1 MSYILDALRRADA
14 ERERGAV
21 PSLHAQQQ
29 FALGAGDGE
38 PEGRPKTLWWVIAGL
53 VAALVAVL
61 AWKLLGGTPQDTA
74 IAPPPTQPV
83 ATATPAAAPSAGGAA
98 PPSATTPQPAG
109 AAPPPGTT
117 PPAAAAAPPP
127 TARADIPQ
135 RTAAPRPPHRT
146 ARAPKATA
154 DDSAAADER
163 SRRAVSRSEPRSPP
177 RIETRTGEQA
187 HTGNSTR
194 RATPAA
200 EAATP
205 REPGRDRAAGSETR
219 RAADAPRSAEPEGG
233 RIVPQRELP
242 EDVRRALPNFKV
254 GGSAYSSDPSSRM
267 LMING
272 QIFREGDAVAAG
284 LVLKQI
290 RPKAAVFE
298 FRGYRYE
305 MAF

>member
-38 PEGRPKTLWWVIAGL
+38 TEGRPKTLWWVIAGL
-53 VAALVAVL
+53 TAALLAVL
-61 AWKLLGGTPQDTA
+61 AWSLLGGTAQNA
-74 IAPPPTQPV
+74 AVAPAPVQPV
-83 ATATPAAAPSAGGAA
+83 TTATPAATPPLPGPAQPS
-98 PPSATTPQPAG
+98 P
-109 AAPPPGTT
+109 APPPVAAGAPPDAPATAHPA
-117 PPAAAAAPPP
+117 PPAAP
-127 TARADIPQ
+127 RA
-135 RTAAPRPPHRT
+135 PHRSART
-146 ARAPKATA
+146 SPKAGADDGAPADARTTRRAATRPEPRAPG
-154 DDSAAADER
+154 
-163 SRRAVSRSEPRSPP
+163 RAEA
-177 RIETRTGEQA
+177 RTGEA
-187 HTGNSTR
+187 AGSGNATR
-194 RATPAA
+194 RGSPAA
-200 EAATP
+200 EAAAP
-205 REPGRDRAAGSETR
+205 RGRDATPETR
-219 RAADAPRSAEPEGG
+219 RVADAPRGAEPESG
-233 RIVPQRELP
+233 RVVPQRELP

-290 RPKAAVFE
+290 RPKGAVFE

-305 MAF
+305 MGF